1 MCPTACRRKRPP
13 WWWVPIPDPSSTRRS
28 RSASSK
34 STKPNP
40 GAARAASPKSA
51 SHMTA
56 PSIVRQ
62 LHASLA
68 AHAPDQLITVLQEA
82 GYAAGEGLFKAF
94 TAVNSPTDLDADLLA
109 GTLSEFFTSG
119 GWGTVTLTPVG
130 TGALALDSSD
140 WAEAEP
146 GMAQSPMCFFSAGM
160 LADFLGRLSDETVA
174 VMEVEC
180 RSRGDER
187 CRFLSATPE
196 VLDKVY
202 NEMTAGRTYEEA
214 LQ

>member
-1 MCPTACRRKRPP
+1 MTPP
-13 WWWVPIPDPSSTRRS
+13 APAPV
-28 RSASSK
+28 
-34 STKPNP
+34 
-40 GAARAASPKSA
+40 
-51 SHMTA
+51 

-68 AHAPDQLITVLQEA
+68 AHAPEQLITILQES
-82 GYAAGEGLFKAF
+82 GYAAGAGLYNAF
-94 TAVNSPTDLDADLLA
+94 AAEHNPTDLDADRLA
-109 GTLSEFFTSG
+109 ETLSEFFTNG
-119 GWGTVTLTPVG
+119 GWGTVSMSPVG

-146 GMAQSPMCFFSAGM
+146 GTAQAPMCFFSAGM

-187 CRFLSATPE
+187 CRFLSATPD
-196 VLDKVY
+196 VLEKVY

-214 LQ
+214 LK

>member
-1 MCPTACRRKRPP
+1 
-13 WWWVPIPDPSSTRRS
+13 
-28 RSASSK
+28 
-34 STKPNP
+34 
-40 GAARAASPKSA
+40 
-51 SHMTA
+51 MTA

-62 LHASLA
+62 LHASLG

-82 GYAAGEGLFKAF
+82 GYAAGEGLYQAF
-94 TAVNSPTDLDADLLA
+94 TTVNSPTDLDADLLGEA
-109 GTLSEFFTSG
+109 LSEFFTSG
-119 GWGTVTLTPVG
+119 GWGSVTVTPVG
-130 TGALALDSSD
+130 IGALALDSTD

-146 GMAQSPMCFFSAGM
+146 GTAQSPMCFFSAGM

-196 VLDKVY
+196 VLEKVY
-202 NEMTAGRTYEEA
+202 TEMTAGRTYAEA
-214 LQ
+214 LGG